1 MIDAIMQYYY
11 AKSVKRREMRG
22 DSPSN
27 NGVKASSEP
36 RQTGRRRSFIM
47 SGDIASILATLAATY
62 ATNDTDPSTN
72 GTRPKVVSSIVKPAK
87 VAKVKAAKSAA
98 TGEQAAPKNA
108 APAVLPPNL
117 PMKGTYDGRAFLMVL
132 RSAGM
137 RSREVTNEVTGEV
150 SQQQFHDPSLT
161 REDTIKAIAGYVG
174 YDAAGDFGEQD
185 QEARAKAQRELKPV
199 VPQEYKRTLVAP
211 TIAGYVAG
219 MPNVSVKSAVN
230 LEARER
236 LAAAAMAAFE
246 KVNDAP
252 SFEKAIRDHFTGEAA
267 SIGALVAAVKQDPSK
282 ASAIAGELAA
292 VEQERIR
299 QIRTDLRAINL

>member
-1 MIDAIMQYYY
+1 
-11 AKSVKRREMRG
+11 
-22 DSPSN
+22 
-27 NGVKASSEP
+27 
-36 RQTGRRRSFIM
+36 M
-47 SGDIASILATLAATY
+47 SDIASILATLAATY
-62 ATNDTDPSTN
+62 ATNDTPSAN
-72 GTRPKVVSSIVKPAK
+72 GTRPKVVSSTVVKPAK

-137 RSREVTNEVTGEV
+137 RSKEVKNEVTGEV
-150 SQQQFHDPSLT
+150 TQQQYHDPSLT
-161 REDTIKAIAGYVG
+161 REDTIKAIAGFVG

-185 QEARAKAQRELKPV
+185 LAARAAAQRELKPV
-199 VPQEYKRTLVAP
+199 TPQEYKRTLVAP
-211 TIAGYVAG
+211 TVAGYVAG
-219 MPNVSVKSAVN
+219 MPNATAKLAVD

-236 LAAAAMAAFE
+236 LAADAMAAFE

-267 SIGALVAAVKQDPSK
+267 SIGALVGVVKADPSK
-282 ASAIAGELAA
+282 ASTIAGELAA
-292 VEQERIR
+292 IEQERIR
-299 QIRTDLRAINL
+299 QIRTDIRALGL